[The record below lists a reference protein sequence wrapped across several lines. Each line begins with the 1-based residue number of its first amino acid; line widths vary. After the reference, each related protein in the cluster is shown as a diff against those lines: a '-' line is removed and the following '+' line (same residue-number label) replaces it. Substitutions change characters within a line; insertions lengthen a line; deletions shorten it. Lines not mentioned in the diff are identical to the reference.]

1 MTVDLALFDIDGT
14 LTVSNK
20 IDTDC
25 FVHAFRDAFGIADM
39 AVGWQHYEHS
49 TDRGITAEVLRRA
62 WAREASEEELTKH
75 RQRFLQ
81 RLREQAHEIRPVRGA
96 REFLAR
102 VIGPVQVESN
112 PRNAPARPSS
122 YQYRTVTP
130 GQMVSRRWPT
140 IRS

>member
-81 RLREQAHEIRPVRGA
+81 RFEPRLPRKPENLLLGQKVERSVR
-96 REFLAR
+96 
-102 VIGPVQVESN
+102 
-112 PRNAPARPSS
+112 
-122 YQYRTVTP
+122 T
-130 GQMVSRRWPT
+130 T
-140 IRS
+140 IRCRLWASHSS